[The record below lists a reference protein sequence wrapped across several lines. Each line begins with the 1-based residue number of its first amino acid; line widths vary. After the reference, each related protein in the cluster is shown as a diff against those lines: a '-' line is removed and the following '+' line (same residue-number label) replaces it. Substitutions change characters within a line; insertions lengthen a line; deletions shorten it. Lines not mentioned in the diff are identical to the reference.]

1 MPPPN
6 QNSLAIR
13 PQTIGFM
20 DLSYDIRLLIY
31 KELSGPILRVWVSR
45 HFRYRKR
52 NNTATKLLCLSKK
65 IYIEVKQFI
74 YHLNLC
80 FTRRN
85 GFLVLGH
92 FLHSIGTSAIKQLQ
106 QIAVHTP
113 FLTVEPGENCS
124 KCPFRPLTEYI
135 DRLSSDVTGLGLRQ
149 CDQCHFDE
157 NFLSF
162 HADTFRRG
170 CRQLAAANGLRK
182 LEMAVRIQYPV
193 KNGTTYLHMKAP
205 KGGDWHQQFP
215 DEAHWREL
223 QELGRTLPDLEI
235 LLVLV
240 HVSA

>member
-1 MPPPN
+1 MPPPD
-6 QNSLAIR
+6 QNGLAVR

-20 DLSYDIRLLIY
+20 DLSYGIRLLIY
-31 KELSGPILRVWVSR
+31 KELSGPILR
-45 HFRYRKR
+45 
-52 NNTATKLLCLSKK
+52 LLCLSKE
-65 IYIEVKQFI
+65 IHIEVKLFI

-80 FTRRN
+80 FARRN

-92 FLHSIGTSAIKQLQ
+92 FLHSIGASAIKQLQ
-106 QIAVHTP
+106 QITVHTP

-124 KCPFRPLTEYI
+124 KRPFRPLTEYI

-149 CDQCHFDE
+149 CDFDE

-162 HADTFRRG
+162 HADTFRDG

-193 KNGTTYLHMKAP
+193 KNGTMYLNMKAP

-215 DEAHWREL
+215 DEAYWREL

-235 LLVLV
+235 SLVLV
-240 HVSA
+240 HVSVWTPGENFYNRSPHILNIQRTH